1 MANPVLLEPVPGDD
15 PCGPDLRWDQ
25 DFLALAQALENLN
38 SSNEVI
44 DGTVQGEVE
53 TTYADIVSDAESLS
67 AKTKDLR
74 VLGIYAEARWRGA
87 GFGAFAEAVED
98 LATAV
103 ETWPDPDAGLHPR
116 ADPEDGDLLERAAP
130 LAALLGRVP
139 ALAATVGFGAE
150 LTIAQRLAAGSSMRV
165 IFEQWESRFEP
176 AFGMDLPS
184 ARDAWKALQDML
196 GGLVAPPEEDDG
208 GDDGEAALMM
218 AMPEP
223 VDAWDTVE
231 RAAELMAEQDR
242 HSPALPVLRLLA
254 SWRTLGIMEIAT
266 AMKQSGV
273 SLEQLL
279 ESIRN
284 QSGQ

>member
-15 PCGPDLRWDQ
+15 PCGPDLQWDQ

-38 SSNEVI
+38 SPSGVI
-44 DGTVQGEVE
+44 AGTVLGELE
-53 TTYADIVSDAESLS
+53 TTYSDVVDDAESLS
-67 AKTKDLR
+67 KRTKDLR
-74 VLGIYAEARWRGA
+74 VLGIYAEAQWRDK
-87 GFGAFAEAVED
+87 GFAAFAEAMED
-98 LATAV
+98 LASVV
-103 ETWPDPDAGLHPR
+103 ETWPDPDAGVHPR
-116 ADPEDGDLLERAAP
+116 ADPDDGDLLERAAP
-130 LAALLGRVP
+130 LAKLLGRVP
-139 ALAATVGFGAE
+139 TLAATAGFGAD
-150 LTIAQRLAAGSSMRV
+150 LTIAQRLAAGSSVRV

-196 GGLVAPPEEDDG
+196 GGLVAPPEADGGEDD
-208 GDDGEAALMM
+208 ESAAMM
-218 AMPEP
+218 VMPEP

-242 HSPALPVLRLLA
+242 HSPALPVLRLLS

-279 ESIRN
+279 ESIRK
-284 QSGQ
+284 QAEQ